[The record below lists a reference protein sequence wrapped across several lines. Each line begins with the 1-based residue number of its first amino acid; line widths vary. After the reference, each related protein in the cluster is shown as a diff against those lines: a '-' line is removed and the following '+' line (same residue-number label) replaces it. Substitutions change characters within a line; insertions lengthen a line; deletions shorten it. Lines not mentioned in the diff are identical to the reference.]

1 MNTTVLTSAWEAIC
15 LNFFSV
21 FTQPTAQ
28 NFIRLATGWI
38 LCTTRRTISAIF
50 PFADPRGRRAHDA
63 YHRFFPEARWQ
74 PSCLWQILAKLL
86 IGIFYPTG
94 TIPIDLDDTIFH
106 RTGQKVRGA
115 GYFRDAVRSTA
126 KQVVYCW
133 GLNLV
138 VLSLRV
144 KTPWGP
150 ELGLPINMRLYRK
163 KRPASLID
171 LAEAMIREL
180 AEWLPQ
186 RRFRASADGFYA
198 SLASR
203 SLPRTELFSRIRCDA
218 AIYDL
223 PPKKKKGQ
231 RGPKPKKGARLPTPQ
246 QLARRIR
253 SFKRFKTIER
263 GKSRYR
269 LVYTRLVIWYKV
281 SHDPIL
287 LVISRDPQGKEKDKF
302 LFSTDVAAKPAEVIG
317 GFAGRWSIEETFK
330 NTKQYLGA
338 EQPQTW
344 KGVGPER
351 AAVIGL
357 WLYSAVWLWYLQWG
371 RKKNP
376 LRLVAWYPGKSHP
389 SFQDALAALRRVLWR
404 GRINC
409 MFGKHSVP
417 SRIREFLIDALAPA
431 A

>member
-1 MNTTVLTSAWEAIC
+1 MSTTSLTSAWEAIC
-15 LNFFSV
+15 LNFFPI

-28 NFIRLATGWI
+28 NFFRLATGWI

-50 PFADPRGRRAHDA
+50 AFADPQGQRAHDA
-63 YHRFFPEARWQ
+63 YHRFFPKARWK
-74 PSCLWQILAKLL
+74 PSDLWQILAKFLV
-86 IGIFYPTG
+86 GIFYPAG

-106 RTGQKVRGA
+106 RTGRKVQGA

-144 KTPWGP
+144 KTPWGT
-150 ELGLPINMRLYRK
+150 ELGLPVNMRLYRK
-163 KRPASLID
+163 KTPASLID
-171 LAEAMIREL
+171 LAEAMIHEL
-180 AEWLPQ
+180 ADWFGQ
-186 RRFRASADGFYA
+186 RRFSACADGFYA
-198 SLASR
+198 PLAGR
-203 SLPRTELFSRIRCDA
+203 DLPRTELISRIRCDA

-231 RGPKPKKGARLPTPQ
+231 RGPKPKKGSRLPTPKV
-246 QLARRIR
+246 LARRVR
-253 SFKRFKTIER
+253 SWKRLKTSER
-263 GKSRYR
+263 GKVRYR
-269 LVYTRLVIWYKV
+269 LVYAQMVIWYKV

-302 LFSTDVAAKPAEVIG
+302 LFSTDVAAQPVEVIG

-338 EQPQTW
+338 EQPQSW

-357 WLYSAVWLWYLQWG
+357 WLYSAVWLWYLQG
-371 RKKNP
+371 APKRNV

-389 SFQDALAALRRVLWR
+389 SFQDALAAMRRVLWR

-417 SRIREFLIDALAPA
+417 TRITEFLIDALAPA